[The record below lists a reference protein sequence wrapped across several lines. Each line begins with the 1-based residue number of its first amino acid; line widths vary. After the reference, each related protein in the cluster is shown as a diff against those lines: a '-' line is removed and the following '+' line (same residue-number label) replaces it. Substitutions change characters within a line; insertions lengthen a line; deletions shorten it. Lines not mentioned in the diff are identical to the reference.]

1 MIRKKM
7 YKKIQSFKRQ
17 GYSRNEIATELA
29 IDPKTTAKYFQMEE
43 EEFQAYRK
51 AHMFRDKVFAE
62 YKEDIVEVYEK
73 NEFKKL
79 NMTSVYD
86 FLEEK
91 YGQLPWAEKTLRN
104 YVNYLIETEKLSL
117 DENIR
122 IYRKVPELPFG
133 KQMQLDFGQYMCG
146 SGLKLFIFAAVL
158 SSSRYKYVIFQDH
171 PFKTKEVIDHLLNC
185 FDYYGGMPK
194 ELVID
199 QDSLMVVSENAGDII
214 YTDDFK
220 YFIQEQETSMYVC
233 RASDPETKGKVES
246 LVKYVKCNFLN
257 IRDFKSIDEANE
269 SVFRWLKRRANGKI
283 SQATM
288 KIPAMLIEHEREA
301 LRPLRNTIFRKDS
314 LLGRDDRSV
323 NEKACISVDSC
334 LYQLPSRY
342 RNKTVEIYE
351 TRQKLFIF
359 DVYSGEEIVAYEIS
373 LIPGQLICKREY
385 KRETDKTAKE
395 LKDYVTHM
403 FNTENWKQ
411 FTEKNFKTFFRY
423 VRDQCIEA
431 KRHFVDKGIEIDILD
446 EALKY
451 CLENDTLSFA
461 NLRDTYAYFK
471 REKNVSKDMI
481 DLFHNLLFH
490 N

>member
-1 MIRKKM
+1 MSTKVGEV
-7 YKKIQSFKRQ
+7 Q
-17 GYSRNEIATELA
+17 
-29 IDPKTTAKYFQMEE
+29 YFQMEE

-86 FLEEK
+86 FLEKK

-301 LRPLRNTIFRKDS
+301 LRPLRNSIFRKDS

-334 LYQLPSRY
+334 LYQLPSKY

-385 KRETDKTAKE
+385 KRETDKTAKV
-395 LKDYVTHM
+395 LCNTYV
-403 FNTENWKQ
+403 
-411 FTEKNFKTFFRY
+411 
-423 VRDQCIEA
+423 
-431 KRHFVDKGIEIDILD
+431 
-446 EALKY
+446 
-451 CLENDTLSFA
+451 
-461 NLRDTYAYFK
+461 
-471 REKNVSKDMI
+471 
-481 DLFHNLLFH
+481 
-490 N
+490 

>member
-288 KIPAMLIEHEREA
+288 KITSNAYRTRKRGAETFEKLNIQER
-301 LRPLRNTIFRKDS
+301 
-314 LLGRDDRSV
+314 
-323 NEKACISVDSC
+323 
-334 LYQLPSRY
+334 
-342 RNKTVEIYE
+342 
-351 TRQKLFIF
+351 
-359 DVYSGEEIVAYEIS
+359 
-373 LIPGQLICKREY
+373 
-385 KRETDKTAKE
+385 
-395 LKDYVTHM
+395 
-403 FNTENWKQ
+403 
-411 FTEKNFKTFFRY
+411 
-423 VRDQCIEA
+423 
-431 KRHFVDKGIEIDILD
+431 
-446 EALKY
+446 
-451 CLENDTLSFA
+451 LSFGQ
-461 NLRDTYAYFK
+461 R
-471 REKNVSKDMI
+471 
-481 DLFHNLLFH
+481 
-490 N
+490 